1 MKIYWHEDMAAHD
14 PGPGHPERKERML
27 SLRERL
33 LTLPGIDWC
42 EAPKAR
48 REDLLSNHRDDY
60 VAEVEAARGQ
70 CSSLDSDTHTSERSV
85 DAAERAVG
93 AGLAA
98 LDSVLSAP
106 ATGPCSERRAF
117 VLARPPGHHAVP
129 AKAMGFCLFNSIAIA
144 ARAALKR
151 GLERILIV
159 DWDAHHGN
167 GTQDSF
173 YSDPRVLVFN
183 THQSPLYPGTGKIR
197 EVGLGEGRG
206 ATINAPLAA
215 GCGDGDALAIYEAI
229 LGPVA
234 DAFKPQLVLISAGF
248 DAHHDDPLA
257 QLKFRTE
264 GFAELA
270 GRVMAIAD
278 RHCEGRALAF
288 LEGGYNLNALAD
300 SAAAVIGVMQG
311 QRPPEDKHRAS
322 LAGRETLEALRAQ
335 IRPYWN
341 V

>member
-14 PGPGHPERKERML
+14 PGPGHPERRERMH

-33 LTLPGIDWC
+33 LTLSGVDWC
-42 EAPKAR
+42 EAPKAS
-48 REDLLSNHRDDY
+48 REDISSNHSDDY
-60 VAEVEAARGQ
+60 LAKVEAARGQ
-70 CSSLDSDTHTSERSV
+70 SLSLDSDTHTSERSV

-98 LDSVLSAP
+98 LQSVLDAP
-106 ATGPCSERRAF
+106 AESPLADRRAF
-117 VLARPPGHHAVP
+117 VLARPPGHHALP
-129 AKAMGFCLFNSIAIA
+129 AQAMGFCLFNTIAIA

-215 GCGDGDALAIYEAI
+215 GSGDGDALAIYDAV

-257 QLKFRTE
+257 QLKFSTE

-278 RHCEGRALAF
+278 RHCQGRALAF
-288 LEGGYNLNALAD
+288 LEGGYNLNALAE
-300 SAAAVIGVMQG
+300 SCAAVIAVMQG
-311 QRPPEDKHRAS
+311 ERAPEEKRRAS
-322 LAGRETLEALRAQ
+322 FAARETLDALRAQ
-335 IRPYWN
+335 LRPYWKL
-341 V
+341 